1 MVQCIAAFL
10 DFAYLA
16 RRYDHDTNSLDAMQ
30 EALALFH
37 DLRTVFVDT
46 GVRPTGFGLPR
57 QHSLVHYVHAIIL
70 FGSPNGLC
78 SSITES
84 KHIDA
89 VKRTWRRSNRN
100 NPMLQML
107 TTLSRLSKLS
117 AARVEFGRRGMLHND
132 VLTAARRQL
141 GDPDAVDKQTQ
152 REQAFLAAQEA
163 QDVDDAFEHIHL
175 GERQGMLQTLVLLRG

>member
-16 RRYDHDTNSLDAMQ
+16 RCYEHDTNSLDAMQ
-30 EALALFH
+30 GALDLFH
-37 DLRTVFVDT
+37 KLRSVFVDT

-57 QHSLVHYVHAIIL
+57 QHALIHYIQAIIL

-100 NPMLQML
+100 DAIKQML

-117 AARVEFGRRGMLHND
+117 AARVEFGRRGMLHGD
-132 VLTAARRQL
+132 VRTAARQHL
-141 GDPDAVDKQTQ
+141 GDPDVVDKQTQ
-152 REQAFLAAQEA
+152 REHAFLAAQEA
-163 QDVDDAFEHIHL
+163 HDVDDAYAHIRM
-175 GERQGMLQTLVLLRG
+175 GERQGTSLNLNVT